1 MLISTF
7 PTVPGNY
14 MLLNIIHST
23 NAQSFINDLML
34 LTII

>member
-1 MLISTF
+1 MLISF
-7 PTVPGNY
+7 PTVPGSY
-14 MLLNIIHST
+14 MLLNIILST